1 MSYIMINNATNR
13 TNSLGKLYISIIMA
27 LSMAI
32 IQVGMDNYMMKQVTW
47 NYYAVLFILLLGF
60 VTAYKRQLGV
70 NDQEYLKEMIEHHS
84 MALLTSEEILH
95 KTSNNYVKNL
105 ASEII
110 GKQTSEISY
119 MNDLLTRYVL

>member
-1 MSYIMINNATNR
+1 MINSVTNI

-32 IQVGMDNYMMKQVTW
+32 VQVGMDNYMMKQVTW
-47 NYYAVLFILLLGF
+47 AYYPVLFILLLGF
-60 VTAYKRQLGV
+60 VTAYKRQLGI
-70 NDQEYLKEMIEHHS
+70 NEREYLKEMIEHHS

-95 KTSNNYVKNL
+95 KTSNDYVKKL

-110 GKQTSEISY
+110 DKQTSEINY
-119 MNDLLTRYVL
+119 MNDLLTRYVF